1 MQKTKDIL
9 NWYFNPLD
17 FKHKAEHLF
26 SSNTKNQVSNSV
38 LKMKELAIRLPE
50 GSKLPETKL
59 IDDIYNLFQSKYK
72 EEYSVFLSLFSK
84 RDVRVLVWT
93 LDYKPSDSSQIILFS
108 EQFETAKRIITDK
121 WKDSFIISLWHIL
134 LKNWNVLQNHKEQ
147 RIGLANLLN
156 AKCSEYNRS
165 RKDILNIST
174 NINLFLKHDSP
185 KEYTNRLLKR
195 KILISEANSL
205 INQKESVLVYEYFS
219 NVIEKYVERIE
230 GNNIEQKS
238 TLAIYQFLL
247 KQNSKKTKLLI
258 CSYLINN
265 KKFSKVTE
273 IIKSQTVN
281 MLGDPVKKYLWK
293 YSGLSE
299 NQETNIELAR
309 NKLNVLLNKDFIDV
323 FFEGL
328 VQDDRRKEYWLKFID
343 KINDIKFV
351 GNRANYRYLKNIES
365 ISKFVDSRY
374 KATSRNQ
381 ATCALII
388 YSQDYIF
395 VEFSDTGALYIYKHQ
410 SFKVNLNNIRAIDDL
425 KLRVKDSYA
434 CKNNLN
440 YGHSSHYSSNDKFLM
455 NSEGRITHQ
464 GENWELRVNAWM
476 LKYYHD

>member
-9 NWYFNPLD
+9 NWYFNPSD
-17 FKHKAEHLF
+17 FKYTAEHLF

-38 LKMKELAIRLPE
+38 LKMKELAIRLPD
-50 GSKLPETKL
+50 GNKLPQTKL
-59 IDDIYNLFQSKYK
+59 IDDIYDLFQSQYK
-72 EEYSVFLSLFSK
+72 QEYSVFLSLFSK

-134 LKNWNVLQNHKEQ
+134 LKNWNVLQNHKDQ
-147 RIGLANLLN
+147 RTGLTKLLN
-156 AKCSEYNRS
+156 TKCSEYYRS

-174 NINLFLKHDSP
+174 NISLFLKHDSP
-185 KEYTNRLLKR
+185 KEYASRLLKN
-195 KILISEANSL
+195 KILINEANSL

-219 NVIEKYVERIE
+219 NVVEKYVERVE
-230 GNNIEQKS
+230 RNNIERES

-265 KKFSKVTE
+265 TKFNKVTE

-281 MLGDPVKKYLWK
+281 MVGDPVKKHLWK
-293 YSGLSE
+293 YSGLTE

-309 NKLNVLLNKDFIDV
+309 NKLNMLLNKDFIDV
-323 FFEGL
+323 FFERL
-328 VQDDRRKEYWLKFID
+328 VQDDRRKNYWLKFID

-374 KATSRNQ
+374 KTTRRNQ

-388 YSQDYIF
+388 YSQDYVF
-395 VEFSDTGALYIYKHQ
+395 VEFTDTGALYIYKHQ
-410 SFKVNLNNIRAIDDL
+410 NFNVNLNNIGAMDDL
-425 KLRVKDSYA
+425 KVWTRDSYA
-434 CKNNLN
+434 CKNNPN
-440 YGHSSHYSSNDKFLM
+440 YSYSYYYGSNDKFLM

-464 GENWELRVNAWM
+464 GDWELRVNTWM
-476 LKYYHD
+476 SKYYHD